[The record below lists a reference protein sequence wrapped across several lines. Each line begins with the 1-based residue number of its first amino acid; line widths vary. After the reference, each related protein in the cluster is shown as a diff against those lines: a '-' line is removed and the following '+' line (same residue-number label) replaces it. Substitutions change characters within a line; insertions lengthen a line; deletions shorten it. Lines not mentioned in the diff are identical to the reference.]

1 MNIRSTPSF
10 GGITINAGRNQV
22 LRNTY
27 WLLAL
32 SLIPTVLGAVI
43 GLGTGV
49 PMLMAA
55 NPIMGMLLFFGIAF
69 GLMWGIQRN
78 STSGTGV
85 LLLLA
90 FTFFMGVMLSQILS
104 VALGMANGGE
114 LIAMAGSATAAIFF
128 SLAMYTSVSKRD
140 FSFMGNFLFA
150 GLILLII
157 AAIANVFLA
166 IPAMAIAISAIG
178 ALLFTGYLLFDL
190 SRIVNGGETNY
201 IRATLAVYLDI
212 YNRFVSLLTL
222 LMIFRGNNR
231 D

>member
-1 MNIRSTPSF
+1 MDVRSTSSYS
-10 GGITINAGRNQV
+10 GVTINAGRNQV

-32 SLIPTVLGAVI
+32 SLIPTVIGAVV
-43 GLGTGV
+43 GLSSGV
-49 PMLMAA
+49 PMLMAGS
-55 NPIMGMLLFFGIAF
+55 PIMGMLVFFGIAF
-69 GLMWGIQRN
+69 GLMWAIQRN
-78 STSGTGV
+78 KDSGVGV

-104 VALGMANGGE
+104 VALGMSHGGE

-150 GLILLII
+150 GLILLIL
-157 AAIANVFLA
+157 ASIANIFLA

-201 IRATLAVYLDI
+201 ITATLAVYLDI
-212 YNRFVSLLTL
+212 YNLFVSLLNL
-222 LMIFRGNNR
+222 LMIFNGNDR

>member
-1 MNIRSTPSF
+1 MDVRSTSSYS
-10 GGITINAGRNQV
+10 GVTINAGRNQV

-32 SLIPTVLGAVI
+32 SLIPTVIGAVV
-43 GLGTGV
+43 GLSSGV
-49 PMLMAA
+49 PMLMAGS
-55 NPIMGMLLFFGIAF
+55 PIMGMLVFFGIAF
-69 GLMWGIQRN
+69 GLMWAIQRN
-78 STSGTGV
+78 RNSGAGV

-104 VALGMANGGE
+104 VALGMAHGGE

-150 GLILLII
+150 GLILLIL
-157 AAIANVFLA
+157 ASIANIFLA

-201 IRATLAVYLDI
+201 ITATLAVYLDI
-212 YNRFVSLLTL
+212 YNLFVSLLNL
-222 LMIFRGNNR
+222 LMIFTGNDR